1 MKKYHVHP
9 VYGHWVS
16 NPRPFKASLKTIIF
30 SMCGF
35 GNYLVNL
42 GYFLETLGYFL
53 LQHLVTLNLTNIH
66 SRYLMQPEIGTFY
79 VRIIRLSKL
88 DLNRILKF
96 EELCHDNDALS
107 LSLSL
112 SLSHWC
118 TPTFTDEIFSRPFFC
133 EFHWQ
138 FFYIFASLANSFS
151 WWLHLNNLCC
161 KSIAQ
166 DGMQVLQ
173 FFFAMATSK

>member
-1 MKKYHVHP
+1 
-9 VYGHWVS
+9 
-16 NPRPFKASLKTIIF
+16 
-30 SMCGF
+30 MCGF

-112 SLSHWC
+112 SLIGAPQLSL
-118 TPTFTDEIFSRPFFC
+118 TKYSRDRFFASFTDNFFIF
-133 EFHWQ
+133 
-138 FFYIFASLANSFS
+138 L
-151 WWLHLNNLCC
+151 
-161 KSIAQ
+161 
-166 DGMQVLQ
+166 QVLQ
-173 FFFAMATSK
+173 ILFHDGFI